1 MEFSPFYNLPIWV
14 SGIFLIIVLSVALEF
29 GFRVGLK
36 RREHCKDADS
46 GGAPDGIVVNVT
58 KDSIWVREGILPD
71 YPTTRLPDYPNSRA
85 PQFDFTNGQLVVPKP
100 PTSRE
105 EIQEPFVRKQEI
117 DPSRYYPKG
126 YHRELLE
133 EWPVDSDLVV
143 PFQQLPVNL
152 KESMS
157 GVWSLMK
164 KNQQAIEEKN
174 KQ

>member
-71 YPTTRLPDYPNSRA
+71 YPTTRLS
-85 PQFDFTNGQLVVPKP
+85 
-100 PTSRE
+100 E
-105 EIQEPFVRKQEI
+105 
-117 DPSRYYPKG
+117 
-126 YHRELLE
+126 
-133 EWPVDSDLVV
+133 
-143 PFQQLPVNL
+143 
-152 KESMS
+152 
-157 GVWSLMK
+157 
-164 KNQQAIEEKN
+164 
-174 KQ
+174 